1 MGGTSLYGGRPAPP
15 KAPTQRLQRGHH
27 RPFRRQQ
34 NGGRRAPST
43 VRPGTSGRHFTLLR
57 QTRTTEGAK
66 AATSARTPPPSQP
79 AAERRP
85 AGTQHS
91 TARHLRADELSQTS
105 LSPAGDQYIYRHCQ
119 TDSDQAQAQRASN
132 RAAAE
137 FHMSSLRPGG
147 LRPFRISGTSGSVSP
162 GIAASRPQHHSK
174 VRQWVACGLL
184 HFRLFDKIAP

>member
-1 MGGTSLYGGRPAPP
+1 MTR
-15 KAPTQRLQRGHH
+15 TRHERD
-27 RPFRRQQ
+27 
-34 NGGRRAPST
+34 
-43 VRPGTSGRHFTLLR
+43 GRHFTLR
-57 QTRTTEGAK
+57 WQARATEGAN
-66 AATSARTPPPSQP
+66 AATSALTPPPFSP

-91 TARHLRADELSQTS
+91 TARHFRANELSQTS
-105 LSPAGDQYIYRHCQ
+105 LSPAGDQNTYRHCQ

-162 GIAASRPQHHSK
+162 GIAASLPQHHQSFIQFYSK
-174 VRQWVACGLL
+174 Q
-184 HFRLFDKIAP
+184 